1 MTSLKLLCV
10 QGCLEWLRHTIIV
23 MGKPVLEPRS
33 VVYMADN
40 ERLGYTYSHRYLR
53 PDAWDDAVMRIKV
66 WTCGATY
73 LDLLP
78 RIAKGVFWY
87 IVVQPLDDL

>member
-1 MTSLKLLCV
+1 MTRSNILCV

-40 ERLGYTYSHRYLR
+40 ESLGYTYSRRYLR
-53 PDAWDDAVMRIKV
+53 PDPWAGAVMRIKV

-73 LDLLP
+73 LDMVP
-78 RIAKGVFWY
+78 RTARGFMAHRGPAA
-87 IVVQPLDDL
+87 Q